1 MSKMNIPKQSRGRFK
16 FYLALVVSVALIALD
31 VLTDTPI
38 NMSTSLLI
46 LFALY
51 SAARG
56 YNR

>member
-1 MSKMNIPKQSRGRFK
+1 MNIPKQSRGRFK

-56 YNR
+56 YHR